1 MSVFS
6 KVKLPQ
12 NIHLPSPAFVIKA
25 YLLFASL
32 ENTSVLSTAKQNE
45 DTKKTTKLLQKKKL
59 SEAISLELTRYFAD
73 TYILL
78 VL

>member
-45 DTKKTTKLLQKKKL
+45 DTKKKTKLLQKKEL
-59 SEAISLELTRYFAD
+59 SEVISLDYD
-73 TYILL
+73 Y
-78 VL
+78 

>member
-45 DTKKTTKLLQKKKL
+45 DTKKNNETTAKEKL
-59 SEAISLELTRYFAD
+59 SEAISLELTRYFAN

>member
-45 DTKKTTKLLQKKKL
+45 DTKNNETTAKEKIIR
-59 SEAISLELTRYFAD
+59 SHFPGID
-73 TYILL
+73 
-78 VL
+78 